1 VLSFSRLKIGLI
13 FSAIIIFIYIFLGNF
28 NFFNKS
34 NFFLNKKVNLGL
46 DLQGGSYLLLEIEVN
61 PLINKKLDE
70 KGSELKKI
78 FQDKNLNYKNF
89 TISNN
94 KIYFEIKDLTSKDRF
109 VEVIN
114 RLNRNEGIFGSLIK
128 NNGEK
133 IDKNFF
139 YKFENNSFTIQFS
152 ENYIKQIKKDAVNQ
166 SVEIVR
172 KRVDQL
178 GTKEPTIQQKGDNR
192 IIVELPG
199 LSDPSTFKNILGK
212 TAQLNFKFLKT
223 NSPSKENTGFDKFKN
238 KSDGSFVEVEK
249 KLIVSGENLIDAQPG
264 FDHQTNQSIVSF
276 KFDNIGAKK
285 FANATKDN
293 VGRPLAIILDN
304 EILSSPVIR
313 EPILTGS
320 GQISGSF
327 TVAEANEL
335 SILLRAGALPAPM
348 KIIEERTVGADL
360 GEDSIRY
367 GIISFI
373 VGFLFVFAYMVYAYR
388 LFGFFAN
395 ISLLLNIIFLIAVLS
410 LFGSTLTLPGIA
422 GIILTV
428 GMAIDTNV
436 IIYERARE
444 ELKIEKS
451 NIIAFDIAY
460 KKSLLTIIDSNFTT
474 LIAGIILFYL
484 GNGPIKGFA
493 ITLSIGIITSF
504 FTAFTVS
511 RLMISKY
518 LIANKNNTIHI

>member
-1 VLSFSRLKIGLI
+1 MLNFSRLKIGFILSSIVI
-13 FSAIIIFIYIFLGNF
+13 FFYIFLGNF
-28 NFFNKS
+28 NFANKT
-34 NFFLNKKVNLGL
+34 NLFLDKKVNLGL
-46 DLQGGSYLLLEIEVN
+46 DLQGGSYLLLEIDIN
-61 PLINKKLDE
+61 PLINKKLEE
-70 KGSELKKI
+70 KAIDLKKI
-78 FQDKNLNYKNF
+78 FNEKKLDFKNLS
-89 TISNN
+89 ILNN
-94 KIYFEIKDLTSKDRF
+94 KITFELKNPVQKDTA
-109 VEVIN
+109 IN
-114 RLNRNEGIFGSLIK
+114 AINET
-128 NNGEK
+128 NNKE
-133 IDKNFF
+133 NFF
-139 YKFENNSFTIQFS
+139 SKIKKNTENTNKDFFYRIEKDIFILQFT
-152 ENYIKQIKKDAVNQ
+152 EEYIKHLKKDAINQ

-178 GTKEPTIQQKGDNR
+178 GTKEPTIQQKGDSR
-192 IIVELPG
+192 ILVELPG

-223 NSPSKENTGFDKFKN
+223 SNSSGDNLGFEKIKS
-238 KSDGSFVEVEK
+238 KSDGSFIEVEK
-249 KLIVSGENLIDAQPG
+249 KLIVSGENLTDAQPG
-264 FDHQTNQSIVSF
+264 FDRQTNQSIVSF
-276 KFDNIGAKK
+276 KFDNAGAKK

-320 GQISGSF
+320 GQISGGF
-327 TVAEANEL
+327 TVEEANQL
-335 SILLRAGALPAPM
+335 AVLLRAGALPAPM

-360 GEDSIRY
+360 GKDSIRY

-373 VGFLFVFAYMVYAYR
+373 AGFLLVFVYIVYAYK

-395 ISLLLNIIFLIAVLS
+395 ISLLLNIVILISVLS

-422 GIILTV
+422 GIVLTV

-436 IIYERARE
+436 IIYERAKE

-460 KKSLLTIIDSNFTT
+460 RKSLLTIIDSNLTT

-484 GNGPIKGFA
+484 GSGPVKGFA
-493 ITLSIGIITSF
+493 VTLCVGLITSF
-504 FTAFTVS
+504 FTAFTIS
-511 RLMISKY
+511 RLMVSKY
-518 LIANKNNTIHI
+518 LMANKDKIINI

>member
-1 VLSFSRLKIGLI
+1 MLNFSRLKIGFILSSIVI
-13 FSAIIIFIYIFLGNF
+13 FFYIFLGNF
-28 NFFNKS
+28 NFANKT
-34 NFFLNKKVNLGL
+34 NLFLDKKVNLGL
-46 DLQGGSYLLLEIEVN
+46 DLQGGSYLLLEIDIN
-61 PLINKKLDE
+61 PLINKKLEE
-70 KGSELKKI
+70 KAIDLKKI
-78 FQDKNLNYKNF
+78 FNEKKLDFKNLS
-89 TISNN
+89 ILNN
-94 KIYFEIKDLTSKDRF
+94 KITFDLKNPDQKDTA
-109 VEVIN
+109 IN
-114 RLNRNEGIFGSLIK
+114 AINET
-128 NNGEK
+128 NNKE
-133 IDKNFF
+133 NFF
-139 YKFENNSFTIQFS
+139 SKIKKNAENTNKDFFYRIEKDIFILQFT
-152 ENYIKQIKKDAVNQ
+152 EEYIKHLKKDAINQ

-178 GTKEPTIQQKGDNR
+178 GTKEPTIQQKGDSR
-192 IIVELPG
+192 ILVELPG

-223 NSPSKENTGFDKFKN
+223 SNSSGDNLGFEKIKS
-238 KSDGSFVEVEK
+238 KSDGSFIEVEK
-249 KLIVSGENLIDAQPG
+249 KLIVSGENLTDAQPG
-264 FDHQTNQSIVSF
+264 FDRQTNQSIVSF
-276 KFDNIGAKK
+276 KFDNAGAKK

-320 GQISGSF
+320 GQISGGF
-327 TVAEANEL
+327 TVEEANQL
-335 SILLRAGALPAPM
+335 AVLLRAGALPAPM

-360 GEDSIRY
+360 GKDSIRY

-373 VGFLFVFAYMVYAYR
+373 AGFLLVFVYIVYAYK

-395 ISLLLNIIFLIAVLS
+395 ISLLLNIVILISVLS

-422 GIILTV
+422 GIVLTV

-436 IIYERARE
+436 IIYERAKE

-460 KKSLLTIIDSNFTT
+460 RKSLLTIIDSNLTT

-484 GNGPIKGFA
+484 GSGPVKGFA
-493 ITLSIGIITSF
+493 VTLCVGLITSF
-504 FTAFTVS
+504 FTAFTIS
-511 RLMISKY
+511 RLMVSKY
-518 LIANKNNTIHI
+518 LMANKDKIINI

>member
-1 VLSFSRLKIGLI
+1 MLNFSRLKIGFILSSIVI
-13 FSAIIIFIYIFLGNF
+13 FFYIFLGNF
-28 NFFNKS
+28 NFANKT
-34 NFFLNKKVNLGL
+34 NLFLDKKVNLGL
-46 DLQGGSYLLLEIEVN
+46 DLQGGSYLLLEIDIN
-61 PLINKKLDE
+61 PLINKKLEE
-70 KGSELKKI
+70 KAIDLKKI
-78 FQDKNLNYKNF
+78 FNEKKLDFKNLS
-89 TISNN
+89 ILNN
-94 KIYFEIKDLTSKDRF
+94 KITFDLKNPVQKDTA
-109 VEVIN
+109 IN
-114 RLNRNEGIFGSLIK
+114 AINET
-128 NNGEK
+128 NNKE
-133 IDKNFF
+133 NFF
-139 YKFENNSFTIQFS
+139 SKIKKNTENTNKDFFYRIEKDIFILQFT
-152 ENYIKQIKKDAVNQ
+152 EEYIKHLKKDAINQ

-178 GTKEPTIQQKGDNR
+178 GTKEPTIQQKGDSR
-192 IIVELPG
+192 ILVELPG

-223 NSPSKENTGFDKFKN
+223 SNSSGDNLGFEKIKS
-238 KSDGSFVEVEK
+238 KSDGSFIEVEK
-249 KLIVSGENLIDAQPG
+249 KLIVSGENLTDAQPG
-264 FDHQTNQSIVSF
+264 FDRQTNQSIVSF
-276 KFDNIGAKK
+276 KFDNAGAKK

-320 GQISGSF
+320 GQISGGF
-327 TVAEANEL
+327 TVEEANQL
-335 SILLRAGALPAPM
+335 AVLLRAGALPAPM

-360 GEDSIRY
+360 GKDSIRY

-373 VGFLFVFAYMVYAYR
+373 AGFLLVFVYIVYVYK

-395 ISLLLNIIFLIAVLS
+395 ISLLLNIVILISVLS

-422 GIILTV
+422 GIVLTV

-436 IIYERARE
+436 IIYERAKE

-460 KKSLLTIIDSNFTT
+460 RKSLLTIIDSNLTT

-484 GNGPIKGFA
+484 GSGPVKGFA
-493 ITLSIGIITSF
+493 VTLCVGLITSF
-504 FTAFTVS
+504 FTAFTIS
-511 RLMISKY
+511 RLMVSKY
-518 LIANKNNTIHI
+518 LMANKDKIINI

>member
-1 VLSFSRLKIGLI
+1 MLNFSRLKIGFILSSIVI
-13 FSAIIIFIYIFLGNF
+13 FFYIFLGNF
-28 NFFNKS
+28 NFANKT
-34 NFFLNKKVNLGL
+34 NLFLDKKVNLGL
-46 DLQGGSYLLLEIEVN
+46 DLQGGSYLLLEIDIN
-61 PLINKKLDE
+61 PLINKKLEE
-70 KGSELKKI
+70 KAIDLKKI
-78 FQDKNLNYKNF
+78 FNEKKLDFKNLS
-89 TISNN
+89 ILNN
-94 KIYFEIKDLTSKDRF
+94 KITFDLKNPAQKDTA
-109 VEVIN
+109 IN
-114 RLNRNEGIFGSLIK
+114 AINET
-128 NNGEK
+128 NNKE
-133 IDKNFF
+133 NFF
-139 YKFENNSFTIQFS
+139 SKIKKNTENTNKDFFYRIEKDIFILQFT
-152 ENYIKQIKKDAVNQ
+152 EEYIKHLKRDAINQ

-178 GTKEPTIQQKGDNR
+178 GTKEPTIQQKGDSR
-192 IIVELPG
+192 ILVELPG

-223 NSPSKENTGFDKFKN
+223 SNSSGDNLGFEKIKS
-238 KSDGSFVEVEK
+238 KSDGSFIEVEK
-249 KLIVSGENLIDAQPG
+249 KLIVSGENLTDAQPG
-264 FDHQTNQSIVSF
+264 FDRQTNQSIVSF
-276 KFDNIGAKK
+276 KFDNAGAKK

-320 GQISGSF
+320 GQISGGF
-327 TVAEANEL
+327 TVEEANQL
-335 SILLRAGALPAPM
+335 AVLLRAGALPAPM

-360 GEDSIRY
+360 GKDSIRY

-373 VGFLFVFAYMVYAYR
+373 AGFLLVFVYIVYAYK

-395 ISLLLNIIFLIAVLS
+395 ISLLLNIVILISVLS

-422 GIILTV
+422 GIVLTV

-436 IIYERARE
+436 IIYERAKE

-460 KKSLLTIIDSNFTT
+460 RKSLLTIIDSNLTT

-484 GNGPIKGFA
+484 GSGPVKGFA
-493 ITLSIGIITSF
+493 VTLCVGLITSF
-504 FTAFTVS
+504 FTAFTIS
-511 RLMISKY
+511 RLMVSKY
-518 LIANKNNTIHI
+518 LMANKDKIINI